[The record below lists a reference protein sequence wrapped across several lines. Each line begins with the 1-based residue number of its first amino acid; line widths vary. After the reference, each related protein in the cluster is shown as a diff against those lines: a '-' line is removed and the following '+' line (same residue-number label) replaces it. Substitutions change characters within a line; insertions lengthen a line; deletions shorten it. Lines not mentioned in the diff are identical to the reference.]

1 MAGETS
7 LRKLETMTQ
16 MVIWRKDAPVLI
28 PGSRNLKY
36 LQIFIMKQSISASVV
51 LPLRGGRFNG
61 EKKKKSLKWR
71 MGEHMKMN
79 LSLERGESVGNSS
92 DPGRDN
98 HIKLV

>member
-1 MAGETS
+1 MVKAPGSVEEMLVLTGHKAQFQTMAGETS

-61 EKKKKSLKWR
+61 EKKKKKSLK
-71 MGEHMKMN
+71 
-79 LSLERGESVGNSS
+79 
-92 DPGRDN
+92 
-98 HIKLV
+98 